1 MNRLRDERAI
11 LGIDPSSRGL
21 AFSFFE
27 AGRLLDWGL
36 HRMSTDQLTAVDEL
50 LDRYRPDVVI
60 LEEPDALRSERR
72 SSMRRLL
79 RRTSA
84 HAASRGIAV
93 VAVSRHEVRQVWAQ
107 RGVTSKY
114 VAAAQIA
121 RVFPE
126 VDYLVLPPRK
136 SFDTEQARADIFD
149 AISLIVHVFGTEPDD
164 TGDIE
169 IAAA

>member
-36 HRMSTDQLTAVDEL
+36 HRMSRDQLTAVDEL

-72 SSMRRLL
+72 SVMRRLL
-79 RRTSA
+79 RRTST

-93 VAVSRHEVRQVWAQ
+93 IPVSRHEVRQIWAK

-114 VAAAQIA
+114 VTAAEIA

-136 SFDTEQARADIFD
+136 SFQTEQARADIFD
-149 AISLIVHVFGTEPDD
+149 AISLILHVFGTDSDD
-164 TGDIE
+164 TRDIE